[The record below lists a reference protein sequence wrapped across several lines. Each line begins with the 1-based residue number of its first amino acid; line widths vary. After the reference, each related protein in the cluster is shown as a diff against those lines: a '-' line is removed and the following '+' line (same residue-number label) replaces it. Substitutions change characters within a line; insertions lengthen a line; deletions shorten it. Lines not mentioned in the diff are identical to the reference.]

1 MHYLIILILVFLLLL
16 VEVKRAIDRS
26 DAHFPVLDLF
36 MTILSDLSLKFCYH
50 FVHDSIFDLRRI
62 IHELLD
68 KHVTIIGGAWQVLSD
83 RGRRR
88 LISTLTWKDVEE

>member
-16 VEVKRAIDRS
+16 VKAKRAIDRS

-36 MTILSDLSLKFCYH
+36 MTILSDLSLKLCYH
-50 FVHDSIFDLRRI
+50 FVHYCIFNLRRI
-62 IHELLD
+62 IHKLLD

-83 RGRRR
+83 RGRRH
-88 LISTLTWKDVEE
+88 LISTLT